1 MGGRTKKTGGAG
13 RAFVPVAGGVLV
25 PVAGGVLVPVAQ
37 RPEERKKSEE

>member
-1 MGGRTKKTGGAG
+1 MGGAD

-25 PVAGGVLVPVAQ
+25 PVAGRVLVPVAQ

>member
-1 MGGRTKKTGGAG
+1 MGGAG

-25 PVAGGVLVPVAQ
+25 PVAGRVLVPVAQ